1 MENHGVEATVY
12 TNSGV
17 TIQCACGEKFFH
29 ELVEDGAF
37 KSGFEN
43 TVEFVYAKF
52 QEHVRKQAK
61 ISERLFIRTLK
72 LVLAKQHGASSD
84 VLTPI
89 LLNRDAL
96 LHEILAAVSD
106 RQIPVDKAAHDVLQV
121 FWDAMELIQGLPDP
135 AFAPFL
141 CPVCNKLVGQMKDG
155 TKYHQNDLSLICEVG
170 KQAES

>member
-1 MENHGVEATVY
+1 MDNHGVELTVY
-12 TNSGV
+12 TGSGV
-17 TIQCACGEKFFH
+17 SIGCTCGTSFFH
-29 ELVEDGAF
+29 ELVADSAF
-37 KSGFEN
+37 KNGHEAAA
-43 TVEFVYAKF
+43 ELVYAKF
-52 QEHVRKQAK
+52 QEHVRLQAK
-61 ISERLFIRTLK
+61 ASERLFIRTLK
-72 LVLAKQHGASSD
+72 LVLAKQNKASSE

-155 TKYHQNDLSLICEVG
+155 TKYHQNDLSLICEVE
-170 KQAES
+170 KQPES